1 MPVARQALGLGGVCA
16 WAGAAAV
23 RRLGGDAALWFWLW
37 ELWVLCHIV
46 LAAVA
51 HRVCG
56 RAVRAAAARGGRAGA
71 PGALFEPPPPA
82 LAAVMW
88 ALLGLAL
95 PAAAGSLPFGT
106 LRR

>member
-1 MPVARQALGLGGVCA
+1 
-16 WAGAAAV
+16 
-23 RRLGGDAALWFWLW
+23 
-37 ELWVLCHIV
+37 
-46 LAAVA
+46 VA